1 VYKHTFIIARTG
13 NARGLPGEDA
23 ITYWRLLF
31 TPPGLAWTTPNS
43 PWLDWWAEFVEHKHR
58 RTVTKDMWDQT
69 LPLLE
74 KTLEDETMSWWSEDA
89 AWPSVIDEFVD
100 FVKTEKRG
108 ETANAAE
115 GMEVEY

>member
-1 VYKHTFIIARTG
+1 
-13 NARGLPGEDA
+13 
-23 ITYWRLLF
+23 
-31 TPPGLAWTTPNS
+31 
-43 PWLDWWAEFVEHKHR
+43 
-58 RTVTKDMWDQT
+58 MWDQT